1 MALTQADMDQLNSLA
16 GKLEEVGNAID
27 AVDIRTALAKVR
39 EALVACDIVPVCDQ
53 AGEFI
58 EGAYLRV
65 AERERSIATK
75 IRTCATDFAMTDQNF
90 KKALDEFDFHGSG
103 AR

>member
-1 MALTQADMDQLNSLA
+1 MALLKADVDQLNTLA
-16 GKLEEVGNAID
+16 GTLEEVGNAID
-27 AVDIRTALAKVR
+27 AVDIRSAVARVR
-39 EALVACDIVPVCDQ
+39 EALDGCDIVAVCEQ

-65 AERERSIATK
+65 AERERAIGSK
-75 IRTCATDFAMTDQNF
+75 IRTCASDFAMTDENF
-90 KKALDEFDFHGSG
+90 KKAMDEYDFHGSG